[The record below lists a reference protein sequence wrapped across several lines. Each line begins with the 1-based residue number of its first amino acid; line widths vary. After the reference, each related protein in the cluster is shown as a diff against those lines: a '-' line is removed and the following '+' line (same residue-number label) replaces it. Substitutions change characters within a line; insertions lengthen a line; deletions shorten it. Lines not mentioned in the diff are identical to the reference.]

1 MNRFRHHFIRMAAA
15 FALASL
21 SVALFVLSAGN
32 PLTGEVPNAD
42 YGAYVS
48 IAGACLASV
57 AAIAAIWALT
67 DPPAHLPRLS
77 AIELSSAPATIIDL
91 AAERARR
98 RPGTLDGRR
107 AG

>member
-1 MNRFRHHFIRMAAA
+1 MNRFRYHFIRMAAA

-32 PLTGEVPNAD
+32 PLTGELPNAD

-57 AAIAAIWALT
+57 AIWALT